1 MRKDNERGAIVV
13 EATISLTAFVFAI
26 FTILT
31 LVNYCELN
39 GRNLL

>member
-26 FTILT
+26 FTIHANC
-31 LVNYCELN
+31 VY
-39 GRNLL
+39 GS